1 MKKISK
7 YCLVFQALMSLKV
20 GLLKEHNF
28 CVFKGKNAFSLKTL
42 LRVIKY
48 KGVKLCGKKHKYQ
61 LN

>member
-7 YCLVFQALMSLKV
+7 YCLAFQALMSLKV

-28 CVFKGKNAFSLKTL
+28 CVFKGKKAFSLKTL

-48 KGVKLCGKKHKYQ
+48 KGVKVCGKK
-61 LN
+61 NTNIN

>member
-1 MKKISK
+1 
-7 YCLVFQALMSLKV
+7 MSLKV

-28 CVFKGKNAFSLKTL
+28 GVFKGKKAFSLKTL